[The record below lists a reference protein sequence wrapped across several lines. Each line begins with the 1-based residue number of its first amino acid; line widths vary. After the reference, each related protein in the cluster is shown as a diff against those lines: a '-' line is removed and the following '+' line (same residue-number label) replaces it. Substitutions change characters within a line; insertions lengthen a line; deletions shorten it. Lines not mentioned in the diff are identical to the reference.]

1 MPPPGIT
8 KLEKDEILKY
18 RYTIESWKSEAEAV
32 KSSLEKVGDLIEGVW
47 NTCSDVLDEQGI
59 GKIEES
65 LEALTP
71 KAETVEQVRAAS
83 EAEIMD
89 LSVLDSEAMHFR

>member
-47 NTCSDVLDEQGI
+47 NTCSDVLDE
-59 GKIEES
+59 
-65 LEALTP
+65 
-71 KAETVEQVRAAS
+71 
-83 EAEIMD
+83 
-89 LSVLDSEAMHFR
+89 